1 MNEQA
6 FSLTGM
12 MTLAL
17 RRVVLENK
25 CVEGVD
31 VYGSFLIGITLKDSN
46 GNAMLGKQ
54 AQELARFT
62 ESRIYNKY
70 IAKVKPGKHSMVIPL
85 GAKAELTPDD
95 AVLAQLPKGNYTLVL
110 TDITG
115 TTWEQVVTK

>member
-12 MTLAL
+12 MTLVL

-46 GNAMLGKQ
+46 GN
-54 AQELARFT
+54 
-62 ESRIYNKY
+62 
-70 IAKVKPGKHSMVIPL
+70 
-85 GAKAELTPDD
+85 AELTPDD